1 MLFTRGEC
9 NVAAPVR
16 TRTASAKGTT
26 LPRYHGTYSGRKK
39 IATDL
44 EIGDQALIDC
54 DVVVKIIN
62 KGNCAATVEFSNGD
76 RTVISYDRLSKLQKE
91 PTSLAD
97 EEGH

>member
-1 MLFTRGEC
+1 MS
-9 NVAAPVR
+9 APVR
-16 TRTASAKGTT
+16 TRTASAKGKT

-39 IATDL
+39 IPNDF

-54 DVVVKIIN
+54 DMVIKIIN

-76 RTVISYDRLSKLQKE
+76 RTVISYDRLSRLQKE

-97 EEGH
+97 EEGHKHKYS

>member
-1 MLFTRGEC
+1 M
-9 NVAAPVR
+9 AAPVR
-16 TRTASAKGTT
+16 ARTASAKGTT

-39 IATDL
+39 ITTDI

-54 DVVVKIIN
+54 DVVVKIVN
-62 KGNCAATVEFSNGD
+62 MYKCAAVVEFSNGD
-76 RTVISYDRLSKLQKE
+76 RTVISYDRLSKLKKE

>member
-1 MLFTRGEC
+1 MS
-9 NVAAPVR
+9 APARLRV
-16 TRTASAKGTT
+16 TSANMIT
-26 LPRYHGTYSGRKK
+26 LPKNHKMYKARKK

-54 DVVVKIIN
+54 DAVVKIVN
-62 KGNCAATVEFSNGD
+62 KYNCAGVVEFPNGD

-97 EEGH
+97 EEGK

>member
-1 MLFTRGEC
+1 MSAPERKLHRSASSIYSIGFVNNTRK
-9 NVAAPVR
+9 A
-16 TRTASAKGTT
+16 
-26 LPRYHGTYSGRKK
+26 RKK
-39 IATDL
+39 IPNDL

-91 PTSLAD
+91 PTSFAD
-97 EEGH
+97 EEGQ